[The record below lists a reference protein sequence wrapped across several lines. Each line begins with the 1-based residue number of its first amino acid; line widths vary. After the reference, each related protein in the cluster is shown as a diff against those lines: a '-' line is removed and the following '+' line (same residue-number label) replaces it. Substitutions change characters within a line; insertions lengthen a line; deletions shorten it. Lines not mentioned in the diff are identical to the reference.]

1 MYWAATANWPFLQ
14 APGDIIRSSVC
25 ILLKQIPLCI
35 CRGEQQ
41 MHPKHFSRN
50 NDNRAFTLKW
60 ILISMKPKWERRWG
74 KKDQLLVP
82 WGWQELPSSS
92 GGSWRSPWALGF
104 RKRLVGSGL
113 PKGSSPM
120 CVAVCALHRNPLVGD
135 VPTLGMFFSSMRA
148 VPHGSLWDSL
158 WAPQDQRYGKRDCLL
173 SDTCSLWGSKPV
185 FITSGYFKHLFFS
198 QRKNS

>member
-1 MYWAATANWPFLQ
+1 MSLKHAKTSSHHTVIAQELTTAKYHRWSHWTWGNQGNFIFKCFPVFHSPQHFNFDRSNWQLSVQWQRGSTWHSHLMPSALMYWAATANWPFLQ

-60 ILISMKPKWERRWG
+60 ILISMKPKWERGWG

-113 PKGSSPM
+113 P
-120 CVAVCALHRNPLVGD
+120 
-135 VPTLGMFFSSMRA
+135 
-148 VPHGSLWDSL
+148 
-158 WAPQDQRYGKRDCLL
+158 
-173 SDTCSLWGSKPV
+173 
-185 FITSGYFKHLFFS
+185 
-198 QRKNS
+198 